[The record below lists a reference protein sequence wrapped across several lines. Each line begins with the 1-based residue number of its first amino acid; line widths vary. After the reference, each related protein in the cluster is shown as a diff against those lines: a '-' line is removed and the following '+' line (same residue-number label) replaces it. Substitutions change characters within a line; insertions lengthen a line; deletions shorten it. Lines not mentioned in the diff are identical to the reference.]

1 MKELNQQII
10 GPYLVATIAKINKKF
25 SFLSKSKESYQL
37 IFDYDVPEVSFSLN
51 LDKETL
57 NRLADFIKECVE
69 NN

>member
-10 GPYLVATIAKINKKF
+10 GPYLVAT
-25 SFLSKSKESYQL
+25 LSKSKESYQL
-37 IFDYDVPEVSFSLN
+37 IFDYDIPEVSFSLN

-57 NRLADFIKECVE
+57 KRLADFIKEFVE